1 MTDRTYRVI
10 VRGTFAGLDA
20 ARKAELLAEADQ
32 HDLYSTAFTEEG
44 TLAYD
49 RALHAFSLRFEVRQ
63 GSEASDDDA
72 IATGCLLAEELLD
85 RLRITHGPLRGTATS
100 VDDMKINRPKRR

>member
-1 MTDRTYRVI
+1 MTERTYRVI

-20 ARKAELLAEADQ
+20 DRKAALLARADQ
-32 HDLYSTAFTEEG
+32 HDLFSAAFTEDG

-49 RALHAFSLRFEVRQ
+49 QALHAFSLRFEVRQ
-63 GSEASDDDA
+63 EPAATEDDA
-72 IATGCLLAEELLD
+72 IATGCARAAELLD
-85 RLRITHGPLRGTATS
+85 RLQITHGALRGTATS

>member
-1 MTDRTYRVI
+1 MTERTYRVI

-20 ARKAELLAEADQ
+20 DRRSELLAAADQ
-32 HDLYSTAFTEEG
+32 HDLYSTAFTEAG

-49 RALHAFSLRFEVRQ
+49 RTLHAFSLRFEVRQ
-63 GSEASDDDA
+63 AAEATEDDA
-72 IATGCLLAEELLD
+72 IAAGCLKAEELL
-85 RLRITHGPLRGTATS
+85 RQRHIPHGALRGTATS